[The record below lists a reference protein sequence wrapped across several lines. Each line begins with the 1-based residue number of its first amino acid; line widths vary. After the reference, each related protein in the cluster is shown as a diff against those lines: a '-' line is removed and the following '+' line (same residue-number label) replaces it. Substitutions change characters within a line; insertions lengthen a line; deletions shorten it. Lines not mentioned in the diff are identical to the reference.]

1 MKNRYPGVNPH
12 LNSRLQSL
20 NGGWLSFHNSFIER
34 MADHLQEVL
43 PPGYIAYTEASLQ
56 IQRVSRGQET
66 GHDRPRRTGPD
77 ILVTER
83 LPHSV
88 SPRSQEGIAVNTPTL
103 TLPFVSNLLE
113 EEPSETAVV
122 IAIPDAPGNVGQPVT
137 RIEVLSPSNKP
148 GGGHYSTYKRNRLD
162 TLEAGLRLIEI
173 DLLHETPPII
183 ADVPSYPAREADSYA
198 YSVLVSDPRP
208 GNVQGLIE
216 VYGFRVADSLPT
228 IRMPLEGE
236 DWSPVNF
243 NAVYQTTY
251 ERRDYYGHITQY
263 AERPHRFETYSEADQ
278 AFILRR
284 MAEISQENPSEE
296 NN

>member
-1 MKNRYPGVNPH
+1 MKNLYPGVNPH

-34 MADHLQEVL
+34 LADHLQEVL

-56 IQRVSRGQET
+56 IQRVSPGQET
-66 GHDRPRRTGPD
+66 GQARPRRTGPD
-77 ILVTER
+77 ILIAER
-83 LPHSV
+83 Q
-88 SPRSQEGIAVNTPTL
+88 PRSTNPTSGEALAVNTPTL
-103 TLPFVSNLLE
+103 TLPFVANLLE
-113 EEPSETAVV
+113 EEPSETA
-122 IAIPDAPGNVGQPVT
+122 ILIFIPDAPGNVGQPVT
-137 RIEVLSPSNKP
+137 RIEVLSPGNKP

-162 TLEAGLRLIEI
+162 TLEAGLRLVEI

-183 ADVPSYPAREADSYA
+183 TDVPSYPARYPDSYA
-198 YSVLVSDPRP
+198 YSVLLSDPRP
-208 GNVQGLIE
+208 TNTDGVIE
-216 VYGFRVADSLPT
+216 VYGFSVADLLPT
-228 IRMPLEGE
+228 IRLPLEGD

-263 AERPHRFETYSEADQ
+263 AERPLRFETYNEADQ

-284 MAEISQENPSEE
+284 MAEIAAEKSSEE
-296 NN
+296 TD